1 MKRIFKIIGVLF
13 FLIGLL
19 GCTSAGGESPAGP
32 LHYLALGD
40 SYTIG
45 EAVYAPNRWPT
56 VLAGMLES
64 EIGAPFVVEYRA
76 RTGWTTGNLLA
87 SLEATPPERDGYDL
101 VSLLIGVNNQF
112 RGYPFATYRS
122 EVPQLIDL
130 AVEYAG
136 GNPDRVF
143 VVSIPDYA
151 YTTYGSYQR
160 ADDRQRISR
169 EIDEY
174 NAWMEEYCASRGIAF
189 FGITDIT
196 RRGID
201 EPELVA
207 SDGLH
212 PSSEAYR
219 QFADRIFAGFNT
231 DRIR

>member
-122 EVPQLIDL
+122 EVPGSSTWRWSTPAEILIGSL
-130 AVEYAG
+130 WSPFPTTPIPLTAPTSAPPTGRGSAG
-136 GNPDRVF
+136 RST
-143 VVSIPDYA
+143 SIMH
-151 YTTYGSYQR
+151 GWRS
-160 ADDRQRISR
+160 
-169 EIDEY
+169 
-174 NAWMEEYCASRGIAF
+174 IA
-189 FGITDIT
+189 
-196 RRGID
+196 
-201 EPELVA
+201 
-207 SDGLH
+207 H
-212 PSSEAYR
+212 PGESPFSA
-219 QFADRIFAGFNT
+219 
-231 DRIR
+231 